1 MSMTSEKFFPQLL
14 RLASG
19 RSSSNAPDYNDDL
32 QEKLL
37 FPLQVDL
44 PRLLTWGYVIYYFI
58 SFDASLGR
66 AVNVVD
72 WFKILI

>member
-1 MSMTSEKFFPQLL
+1 MSMTSENFFSQLL

-19 RSSSNAPDYNDDL
+19 RSSSNGDYNDDL
-32 QEKLL
+32 QGKLL

-72 WFKILI
+72 WFKIVI